1 MTFTYSN
8 SFEFSL
14 QICFMS
20 VNSVIDDFFN
30 LGCLSISLKIFI
42 SNIMVFLCSLN
53 SLTNFINFSF
63 SRNRLNIFPWWYA
76 ADTIPFLF
84 VRIIFFYSFMM
95 AEASSGF
102 STLSGFS
109 FSSSVSITS
118 LIVMESISCF
128 LISSLVNRLVFLVFS
143 EPLHSYKQKM
153 TAMPQI

>member
-63 SRNRLNIFPWWYA
+63 SRNRLNTFPWWYA
-76 ADTIPFLF
+76 ADTMPFLF

-128 LISSLVNRLVFLVFS
+128 LISSIVNRLVFGVFRTS
-143 EPLHSYKQKM
+143 
-153 TAMPQI
+153 PQL